1 MKLLRKHTTLTASM
15 LAVALILSA
24 CGGGDAESPPT
35 RAAAAPVPD
44 TTPPTVFVTDNEESA
59 SASGPVTFTFSFSED
74 VGSSFTADDITV
86 TGGVKGTFEMTS
98 GRLAQ
103 LVVAPPAGVTS
114 GNLTVSVAA
123 GAFSDAAGNLNTTAV
138 NASQAFGEAPVGTD
152 SVLAT
157 FDEATPPPVQEFGG
171 AGYAIEVGPAGGNG
185 NSLKITRPGGEVFA
199 GAFVTLAPI
208 AFEAGRTTIT
218 ARVYSPTA
226 GIPMVAKVEYADNQ
240 GTGETNPTTAV
251 VVGWQTLTWVF
262 NNVDLTKSY
271 TRFVILPNLGTVGTG
286 QSYFFDDITLAPKV
300 VTPPTTGTAF
310 LSFDEV
316 PQAYADLGSYGGAL
330 PSVEAA
336 PAGGSANALKIVKP
350 VSPDTWGG
358 AFFTLAAKVPFTADK
373 KSISAR
379 VRSTRAGA
387 VYTLKVQVTETDF
400 VEVAAAPAGAADT
413 WSTVTWDFSAASLS
427 KNYTVIAITPDVTL
441 VTTGQTYYIDDLTVV
456 AGSTTPPPTGTTFLS
471 FDEVPEAFSD
481 LGAYGGALPT
491 VEAGPAPATGNALK
505 ILKPVSPDT
514 WGGAFFTLAAKV
526 PFTADRKSISARV
539 RSTRAG
545 AVYALKVEV
554 SETDF
559 VEVTSAPAGP
569 ANTWSTVTWDFSAA
583 SLTKNYRVMAITP
596 DVTLA
601 TTGQSYFIDEMTVVA
616 GSTTPPPTA
625 GSTLATFDETPPLV
639 FSGFGGAEP
648 NTTVE
653 PGPTGGTGNALK
665 LVRSGGDVFAGAV
678 VTTGRIGF
686 TSDRKTITLRMHSSK
701 AGVPM
706 WIKAEGANG
715 LQTPDAR
722 STTPVVTGWQTLT
735 FVLNADITRTYDKIT
750 LLPDL
755 GTVGTGETY
764 FFDDIQLLEAGQGPV
779 VQAVTIA
786 TLDEPGA
793 SLAGFEG
800 AWDSTIVNDPKGGT
814 NKVGRVVKPGDAG
827 SSAGSTIVTV
837 ANGGLPKIMF
847 TASAQTMTVFVW
859 SPDAN
864 IPVRLKVEDIADGS
878 KSVETETRTT
888 VANAW
893 QTLTFNFANPVAGT
907 PALNLA
913 NTYNKVTIFFDFGTN
928 GTGKTY
934 YFDDIVFV
942 TGTGTNQ
949 VLATFGE
956 ATPPYLLGFGGAENS
971 SIIGVSGGLPV
982 GTVGRAV
989 RVVKALGAEVFAGTS
1004 VQAKRNDAVPTIPFV
1019 NGATKMTLRVL
1030 SAYPGMRVHM
1040 KVENASDPGINS
1052 EVDAFTTRANEWE
1065 TLTFD
1070 FGPDGI
1076 HLLPSGPGPTDY
1088 NPNLPTA
1095 QLDVNKIYN
1104 KVSVFFDFG
1113 LGGGGYDGMPDTR
1126 TYYFDDLRYI
1136 GR

>member
-1 MKLLRKHTTLTASM
+1 MKLLLKHTTLTASM

-24 CGGGDAESPPT
+24 CGGGDAESPPA
-35 RAAAAPVPD
+35 RAAAAPVAD
-44 TTPPTVFVTDNEESA
+44 TTPPTVSITDSEDGA
-59 SASGPVTFTFSFSED
+59 AASGPITFTFSFSED

-98 GRLAQ
+98 GRLAE
-103 LVVAPPAGVTS
+103 LVVAPNAGETS
-114 GNLTVSVAA
+114 GTFTVSVAA
-123 GAFSDAAGNLNTTAV
+123 GAFTDAAGNTNTATAT
-138 NASQAFGEAPVGTD
+138 ASQAFGSA
-152 SVLAT
+152 
-157 FDEATPPPVQEFGG
+157 PPPT
-171 AGYAIEVGPAGGNG
+171 
-185 NSLKITRPGGEVFA
+185 S
-199 GAFVTLAPI
+199 
-208 AFEAGRTTIT
+208 
-218 ARVYSPTA
+218 
-226 GIPMVAKVEYADNQ
+226 
-240 GTGETNPTTAV
+240 
-251 VVGWQTLTWVF
+251 
-262 NNVDLTKSY
+262 
-271 TRFVILPNLGTVGTG
+271 
-286 QSYFFDDITLAPKV
+286 
-300 VTPPTTGTAF
+300 TAF

-350 VSPDTWGG
+350 TSPDTWGG
-358 AFFTLAAKVPFTADK
+358 AFFTLAAKVPFTADM

-427 KNYTVIAITPDVTL
+427 KNYTVMAITPDVTA
-441 VTTGQTYYIDDLTVV
+441 VTNGQIYYIDELTVV
-456 AGSTTPPPTGTTFLS
+456 AGSTTPQPTSSAFLS
-471 FDEVPEAFSD
+471 FDEVPEAFSG

-491 VEAGPAPATGNALK
+491 VEAGPAPASGNALK

-545 AVYALKVEV
+545 AVYALKLEV

-569 ANTWSTVTWDFSAA
+569 ADTWSTVTWDFSAA
-583 SLTKNYRVMAITP
+583 SLTKNYTVMAITP

-616 GSTTPPPTA
+616 GSTTPPPPTA
-625 GSTLATFDETPPLV
+625 GSTLATFDEIPPLV
-639 FSGFGGAEP
+639 FAGFGGAEP

-706 WIKAEGANG
+706 WIKAEGASG

-722 STTPVVTGWQTLT
+722 STTAVVTGWQTLT

-764 FFDDIQLLEAGQGPV
+764 YFDDIQLAEAGAGPAV
-779 VQAVTIA
+779 EAVTIA

-793 SLAGFEG
+793 SLEGFEG
-800 AWDSTIVNDPKGGT
+800 AWDSTIVNDPMGGT

-837 ANGGLPKIMF
+837 ANGGLPRIMF

-864 IPVRLKVEDIADGS
+864 IPVRLKVEDVADRT

-888 VANAW
+888 RANAW
-893 QTLTFNFANPVAGT
+893 ETLTFNFANPVAGT

-956 ATPPYLLGFGGAENS
+956 ATPPFLLGFGGAENS
-971 SIIGVSGGLPV
+971 SIIGVSGGLPTAAP
-982 GTVGRAV
+982 GETGPVGRGV

-1004 VQAKRNDAVPTIPFV
+1004 VQAKKNDAVPTIPFI

-1052 EVDAFTTRANEWE
+1052 EVGAFTTRTNEWE

-1076 HLLPSGPGPTDY
+1076 HLLPNGPGPTGY

-1126 TYYFDDLRYI
+1126 VYYFDDLRYI